1 MAPVKDK
8 KIILKKKK
16 SAVKITESG
25 KVVIN
30 CTYNNTL
37 ITISNT
43 AGDVIS
49 WATSGSIG
57 FKGAK
62 KSTPYASTLCAEEV
76 ARKAMEKGIQV
87 VDIITKGAGNSKIP
101 AIRGLKQA
109 GLKVRSIN
117 DKTPLPHNGCRA
129 RKRRRN

>member
-1 MAPVKDK
+1 MATKEKTTVV
-8 KIILKKKK
+8 KKKK
-16 SAVKITESG
+16 NTVKITEYG
-25 KVVIN
+25 RVVVN

-37 ITISNT
+37 VTISNNE
-43 AGDVIS
+43 GDVVS

-62 KSTPYASTLCAEEV
+62 RSTPYAATLCAEDV
-76 ARKAMEKGIQV
+76 AKKAMEKGVQV
-87 VDIITKGAGNSKIP
+87 VDIITKGPGNSKIP
-101 AIRGLKQA
+101 AIKGLKQA

-117 DKTPLPHNGCRA
+117 DRTPIPHNGCRA

>member
-1 MAPVKDK
+1 MASTKEK

-25 KVVIN
+25 RVVIN

-37 ITISNT
+37 ITISNGL
-43 AGDVIS
+43 GDVIS

-76 ARKAMEKGIQV
+76 AKKAIEKGIQV

-101 AIRGLKQA
+101 AIKGIKQA

>member
-1 MAPVKDK
+1 MAKQKTIV
-8 KIILKKKK
+8 KKKK
-16 SAVKITESG
+16 STLKISENG

-37 ITISNT
+37 VTISNMQ
-43 AGDVIS
+43 GDVVAWS
-49 WATSGSIG
+49 TSGAIG

-62 KSTPYASTLCAEEV
+62 RSTPYAATLCAEDV
-76 ARKAMEKGIQV
+76 AKKAMEKGVQS
-87 VDIITKGAGNSKIP
+87 VDIVTKGPGNSKIP
-101 AIRGLKQA
+101 AIKGLKQA

-117 DKTPLPHNGCRA
+117 DRTPLPHNGCRA